1 MTRTAR
7 AQRLAALFAA
17 VALMQGCA
25 DMRPATQ
32 GVVGYAP
39 PPAPTTVTTTAP
51 TPPAPASAT
60 EYGRMVNVMPLSS
73 AKDSWGAFTDA
84 GAAFSGTYTRLVVS
98 SKLASQAAAAKASS
112 GEAGQVQV
120 LPYTKRPWLN
130 RALVGKD
137 FSVALSAKLK
147 VADVLT
153 LTVPLAVIGHQSN
166 SEGEVWIRDLQLERS
181 DFPLFLVKSDGTGSV
196 PNITIELKGSNT
208 FSSRGAA
215 AGVSALTRVAKLAGA
230 EPAVITRLT
239 KSTTESAAAEIDSA
253 ISRLLSS
260 SVTERYGDDRD
271 LRRWAGNGPN
281 APQGLELTFRLPE
294 DEGDWGSPPREVGT
308 WTLTF
313 APPRPSVFSDWSIC
327 TAPSGSGE
335 GKNEKGAE
343 AKLRCSANLST
354 AQAKVRQEVRAS
366 EILNYRLLHNAP
378 EIGTIRA
385 FLLQQEWFTT
395 AVTAFAKNRLDY
407 DAASLF
413 CQRIVNEIVGLGL
426 NDFDGK
432 LVLRAVSTG
441 MPILLPDLT
450 KAPACKSVLDDL
462 NPSPPAHSG

>member
-25 DMRPATQ
+25 DIRPATQ
-32 GVVGYAP
+32 GTVGFAP
-39 PPAPTTVTTTAP
+39 SPAPATATATTTTTATTP
-51 TPPAPASAT
+51 TPPEPASAP

-73 AKDSWGAFTDA
+73 AKDSWGAFTEA
-84 GAAFSGTYTRLVVS
+84 GAAFSGTYTRLVIS
-98 SKLASQAAAAKASS
+98 SKLASQAAAKASS
-112 GEAGQVQV
+112 GDAGPVPV
-120 LPYTKRPWLN
+120 LPYQQRLWLS

-137 FSVALSAKLK
+137 FSVALTAKLK
-147 VADVLT
+147 VADVLS

-196 PNITIELKGSNT
+196 PNLTIELKGSNT

-215 AGVSALTRVAKLAGA
+215 AGVSALARVVKLAGA

-271 LRRWAGNGPN
+271 LRRWTSKSPT
-281 APQGLELTFRLPE
+281 APEGLELTFQVPK
-294 DEGDWGSPPREVGT
+294 DEGDWGSPPLVVGT

-327 TAPSGSGE
+327 TDDT
-335 GKNEKGAE
+335 
-343 AKLRCSANLST
+343 KLRCSADLPA

-395 AVTAFAKNRLDY
+395 AVTAFAKNRQDY

-413 CQRIVNEIVGLGL
+413 CQRVVNEIVGLGL

-441 MPILLPDLT
+441 MPILFPDLA
-450 KAPACKSVLDDL
+450 KAPACKSVLDEL
-462 NPSPPAHSG
+462 NASPPTPTR